1 MAAVPGVGDA
11 AVDDDADNRV
21 EVHVRKLFIPSPTEG
36 VSALCD
42 QVGSQLV
49 WCGDFSYGLQPS
61 SELISRGACRLYRA
75 ELDESALCR
84 MRSAP
89 CATRAR
95 KV

>member
-42 QVGSQLV
+42 QVGSQLG

-75 ELDESALCR
+75 NATSTSSLLS
-84 MRSAP
+84 RS
-89 CATRAR
+89 
-95 KV
+95 